1 MKISG
6 SASAAPVSRTTDA
19 APAAKSAPA
28 APVAQG
34 WVAKTSAPK
43 AVAAAPAASP
53 GDVVSAFYKAFET
66 KDVDTQE
73 KLYAPNV
80 KFKDA
85 IFSFDNAK
93 DTANM
98 FRKLNGVDPN
108 AKIKFTL
115 DSVNGSTVKGH
126 WVADYHVLG
135 RPVHNEVST
144 TMKVENGK
152 ITEHTDDFSWK
163 KWAPQAFPAGALFT
177 LPGLDFLAKAAVRTF
192 LG

>member
-6 SASAAPVSRTTDA
+6 PATAPQVSRTNDA

-28 APVAQG
+28 APVSAG

-43 AVAAAPAASP
+43 GVNAAPVASP
-53 GDVVSAFYKAFET
+53 SDVVSAFYKAFES
-66 KDVDTQE
+66 KDVDAQE

-98 FRKLNGVDPN
+98 FRSLTKVDPN

-115 DSVNGSTVKGH
+115 DSADGSAVKGH

-144 TMKVENGK
+144 TMKVVDGK

-177 LPGLDFLAKAAVRTF
+177 LPGLDVLARAAVRAF